1 MGCGVRLSGD
11 YGDSIGTQGI
21 GPMDC
26 SGLLFLY
33 SSLLHTLDTLKAS
46 TFFFLNVQSSF
57 PSLETLIV
65 STAAYIRGN
74 GEHRSHRPQDGV
86 RRVERQCH
94 RRQWRIS
101 FASGHGDSQP

>member
-1 MGCGVRLSGD
+1 MSGD
-11 YGDSIGTQGI
+11 YGDSMGTQEL

-33 SSLLHTLDTLKAS
+33 SFLLHTLDTLKAS
-46 TFFFLNVQSSF
+46 TIFFLNVQSYF
-57 PSLETLIV
+57 LSLETLTV
-65 STAAYIRGN
+65 STAVYIRYN
-74 GEHRSHRPQDGV
+74 GKHRSHRSQDGV